1 LVLAGRWFEQHRAAL
16 VERSQL
22 IWRRLVRTP
31 ALRRVRRRY
40 PRLWRFVARR
50 FARGEYLGL
59 HLTIGLTISLFA
71 LWVFGAITEDV
82 LTQDPLTR
90 FDVRLLESL
99 HQHGTPAGMAIFTAI
114 TRLGSPA
121 TMTVLAIGMGLFLA
135 SRREWIVLG
144 GWLAAFAG
152 AGVLDQWLKLVIQR
166 PRPGYAAALLHN
178 STWSFPSGHA
188 MGALVCYG
196 MLAYVLLILW
206 NPSRRMQIAI
216 VAATALLIVL
226 IGVSRLYLGVH
237 YFSDV
242 VGGYAAGALWL
253 SACISGVEVARRW
266 AGGRGPGSLSV

>member
-1 LVLAGRWFEQHRAAL
+1 VGLGLGWRWFVKHRAAL
-16 VERSQL
+16 VERTQL
-22 IWRRLVRTP
+22 AWRRIVRMP

-59 HLTIGLTISLFA
+59 HLTIGLAITLIA

-90 FDVRLLESL
+90 FDVMVLEGL
-99 HQHGTPAGMAIFTAI
+99 HRHSTPAGIAFFTAI
-114 TRLGSPA
+114 SRLGSPVV
-121 TMTVLAIGMGLFLA
+121 MTVLALA
-135 SRREWIVLG
+135 GVLLLAVRREWIVLA
-144 GWLAAFAG
+144 GWVAAFAG
-152 AGVLDQWLKLVIQR
+152 GGLLDGWLKLVIRR
-166 PRPGYAAALLHN
+166 PRPEYAAALLHN
-178 STWSFPSGHA
+178 PTWSFPSGHA
-188 MGALVCYG
+188 MGALVGYG

-206 NPSRRMQIAI
+206 QESRRTQVAI
-216 VAATALLIVL
+216 VVAAALMILA

-242 VGGYAAGALWL
+242 IGGYAAGTLWL

-266 AGGRGPGSLSV
+266 RANASA